1 MYAVQRRRLRLIST
15 ARGCTQRL
23 SRICRAA
30 VRQTSQDAIEPVLA
44 AMSRERVGIRRMAG
58 RVEGAA
64 QKGCLWVIRGPRGVG
79 RHDGKAAMSPRQRN
93 QSRLVSPVLLS
104 LENL

>member
-15 ARGCTQRL
+15 ARGCMQRL

-30 VRQTSQDAIEPVLA
+30 ARQSSQDAVEPVLA

-64 QKGCLWVIRGPRGVG
+64 QKGCLWVIRYAALAGLSRG
-79 RHDGKAAMSPRQRN
+79 RQA
-93 QSRLVSPVLLS
+93 
-104 LENL
+104 